1 VDDILRRLGQRIRE
15 IRIQRGFG
23 SQEEFADYCKMHRT
37 FLGHLETGRKDFRLT
52 TVIRVAH
59 ALGVTLQ
66 ELFTGLEAEE
76 PFKLKRT
83 KHGPDSQG
91 MLRELATL
99 ERSVE
104 KLKELVSPQPRRIA
118 AKKQARKP
126 ARKPKKAG

>member
-1 VDDILRRLGQRIRE
+1 
-15 IRIQRGFG
+15 
-23 SQEEFADYCKMHRT
+23 MHRT

-52 TVIRVAH
+52 TVIRVAQ

-99 ERSVE
+99 QRSVE
-104 KLKELVSPQPRRIA
+104 KLKDLVSPQPRRIV

-126 ARKPKKAG
+126 ARKPKAG

>member
-1 VDDILRRLGQRIRE
+1 VEDILRRLGKRIRE

-52 TVIRVAH
+52 TVIRVAG
-59 ALGVTLQ
+59 ALGVTLE
-66 ELFTGLEAEE
+66 ELFAGLEIGE
-76 PFKLKRT
+76 PRKLERRNP
-83 KHGPDSQG
+83 GPDSHG

-99 ERSVE
+99 QRSVE
-104 KLKELVSPQPRRIA
+104 KLKDLASPRPRRVPA
-118 AKKQARKP
+118 MKQARKQ